1 MPECIA
7 HRKLSF
13 HENSVLD
20 MSMSVCACVGVDV
33 LYHAIKCTS
42 DYGSQSTRLE
52 KCCLGQTES
61 TVSLLCSVSS
71 VPSPNFPSCV
81 VSTFPPP

>member
-1 MPECIA
+1 MPECFA

-33 LYHAIKCTS
+33 LIT
-42 DYGSQSTRLE
+42 
-52 KCCLGQTES
+52 
-61 TVSLLCSVSS
+61 
-71 VPSPNFPSCV
+71 P
-81 VSTFPPP
+81 